1 MRLRFPLARRHL
13 LGHSSGAGMLLN
25 YLTRYPCEQQA
36 DSLTL
41 LAPELG
47 PFSGMARDLPAAARF
62 ASAPMALCGQCA
74 QRWTVVWA
82 ISGGQPEFSPGRAG
96 RRPRFCLP
104 IQR

>member
-62 ASAPMALCGQCA
+62 AQCA
-74 QRWTVVWA
+74 NGPLWPMRSAVD
-82 ISGGQPEFSPGRAG
+82 GGLGNLGRSA
-96 RRPRFCLP
+96 
-104 IQR
+104 